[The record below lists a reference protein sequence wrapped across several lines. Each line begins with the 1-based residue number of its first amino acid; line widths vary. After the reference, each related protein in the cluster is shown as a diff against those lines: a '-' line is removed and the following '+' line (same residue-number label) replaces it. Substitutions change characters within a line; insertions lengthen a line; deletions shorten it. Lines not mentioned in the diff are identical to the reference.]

1 MKVIKAEL
9 KAINN
14 EVEIYGMGDLHI
26 GSANCNLQ
34 LISDLIDHILKKKN
48 RYVVFNGDLLDCTY
62 ADSKGNVYEN
72 EMQPQEALSYA
83 VNLLKPLVDNNRVLC
98 SCGGNHDDDRS
109 MRLIGVSLAQQLA
122 VLLGIGETY
131 SSDSIMLLARVCN
144 GIKGKNDKNAYYRIY
159 INHGNNGGG
168 GTMGSRANALE
179 KMALV
184 VPMADVYIHH
194 HTHSPMVFK
203 DQCVDI
209 VETKGICT
217 WHERLFV
224 NGNAFLNYFNSY
236 AEKKILKPQSQS
248 IPVIRLK
255 SVREN
260 NGKIDRIYKNMTCEL

>member
-1 MKVIKAEL
+1 MKVIKTIL
-9 KAINN
+9 QAINN

-34 LISDLIDHILKKKN
+34 LIQDLINYILKKKN
-48 RYVVFNGDLLDCTY
+48 RYVVFGGDMLDCTY
-62 ADSKGNVYEN
+62 VDSKGNVYEN
-72 EMQPQEALSYA
+72 EMQPQEALAYA
-83 VNLLKPLVDNNRVLC
+83 VKLLMPLVKAGRVLC

-122 VLLGIGETY
+122 VLLGIGELY
-131 SSDSIMLLARVCN
+131 SSDSIMLLAKVGK
-144 GIKGKNDKNAYYRIY
+144 GIKGKNDRSAYYRIY
-159 INHGNNGGG
+159 ISHGNNGGG

-179 KMALV
+179 KMALI
-184 VPMADVYIHH
+184 VPMADVYIHY

-203 DQCVDI
+203 DQCVEID
-209 VETKGICT
+209 EAHSICK

-224 NGNAFLNYFNSY
+224 NFNAFLNYFNSY
-236 AEKKILKPQSQS
+236 AEKKLLKPQSQS

-255 SVREN
+255 SVREF